1 MKIGDRMQSVQV
13 QDQNSAMD
21 KNDNRK
27 DVKQARTWICS
38 VCGYEH
44 VGVEP
49 PKKCPRCGVEAMY
62 FDPVG

>member
-1 MKIGDRMQSVQV
+1 
-13 QDQNSAMD
+13 MD
-21 KNDNRK
+21 KKKDNK
-27 DVKQARTWICS
+27 TEEKQVKKWICS

-62 FDPVG
+62 FDAAE